1 MTVGRHGGSVDS
13 PTASCDVASFR
24 QGNVHGRHGGSS
36 SRIDVLL
43 GLEQGKLFGE
53 NVSTNVLTLVDW
65 GHGEDDDGADETT
78 GRACRL
84 VIRVRSCTY
93 K

>member
-1 MTVGRHGGSVDS
+1 MTVGKHGGSVDN

-36 SRIDVLL
+36 CRIDVLL

-53 NVSTNVLTLVDW
+53 NVSTKVLTLVDW
-65 GHGEDDDGADETT
+65 GHSDDDDGADET
-78 GRACRL
+78 RRMACRL
-84 VIRVRSCTY
+84 VVRPRSCTY